1 MSKRPVVDF
10 SSPVCQPF
18 FLEGG
23 SHAVLL
29 IHGFTGSAGHMRP
42 LGEALHAQGF
52 TVQGINL
59 PGHATS
65 MEDMGRTQWQDWLQA
80 AKEACVALKDRYE
93 HVSVA
98 GLSMGGVLTL
108 LLA

>member
-65 MEDMGRTQWQDWLQA
+65 MEDMGRT
-80 AKEACVALKDRYE
+80 
-93 HVSVA
+93 H
-98 GLSMGGVLTL
+98 
-108 LLA
+108 